1 MPGLSM
7 TRLARHRHMR
17 WLAVFSAT
25 VALLAVVAWVDVHTV
40 GAQAEGDDLLHITSR
55 VTYVVRPE
63 AGPVHVSWQVDIEN
77 NDPSTQRQNYGTSYF
92 YHSIGLPVLRG
103 ASAISATGSS
113 GAPLAAEV
121 DDSAEGPTVAA
132 IVYFDRALF
141 YGEHY
146 GFTLSYDLAAARSD
160 VLLVTSAYVYLPA
173 IAVGDSSTVRI
184 TVPHDRDWD
193 VTLEPFDCPESDPG
207 EYVCG
212 ASDSVQ
218 VAAWVEVT
226 RPDALQSTDSA
237 VQLTNGEITL
247 TISYFPGEESWASHT
262 QDLSDAALPVLEGL
276 FGFPY
281 QGPTDLTIAERGRQD
296 IAGYEGTFGC
306 LTSYCVIGITPIADD
321 STALHELAHLW
332 TEMFDAR
339 WLAEGLAEFM
349 SDRAAADLAP
359 LVSAS
364 QTGPPPRT
372 VDLYLDE
379 WGATRYMIGAGED
392 VVAREQTGYWES
404 ERFFET
410 LEKTIGLPALQAANA
425 AAADLDRGIDSRTYL
440 DLLEE
445 VSGARL
451 DDLFLEQVFPPSF
464 APILEQRRRA
474 HEQLI
479 ALRADAAEAELH
491 LRERPQ
497 ELIDAWDFDEAIR
510 DMDEAEAALDAYMD
524 ARDRLDEPRSL
535 WQKIGLWGQDPTD
548 ELDASAAEF
557 SVGRFADATK
567 HAEEA
572 AGMVDGAERAG
583 QVRLLAAIGV
593 VAAVIL
599 VAGGSLWFVR
609 RRSAR

>member
-7 TRLARHRHMR
+7 TGLARHPHIR
-17 WLAVFSAT
+17 WLAVFSAA
-25 VALLAVVAWVDVHTV
+25 VALLAVFAWVDVHTA
-40 GAQAEGDDLLHITSR
+40 GAQAASDDLLRITSQ
-55 VTYVVRPE
+55 VAYVVRP
-63 AGPVHVSWQVDIEN
+63 ADGPVHVSWQVDIQN
-77 NDPSTQRQNYGTSYF
+77 NDPSTQRQDYGTSYF
-92 YHSIGLPVLRG
+92 YQSIGLPVLRG

-113 GAPLAAEV
+113 GAPLRVEV
-121 DDSAEGPTVAA
+121 DDSGEGPTVAA
-132 IVYFDRALF
+132 IVYFDRALY
-141 YGEHY
+141 YGERY
-146 GFTLSYDLAAARSD
+146 GFTLAYELAAARSD
-160 VLLVTSAYVYLPA
+160 VLLVTAAYVYLPA
-173 IAVGDSSTVRI
+173 IVVGDSSTVRI
-184 TVPHDRDWD
+184 TVPQDRDWD
-193 VTLEPFDCPESDPG
+193 VTLEPYDCPESDPG

-212 ASDSVQ
+212 ASEGVQ

-226 RPDALQSTDSA
+226 QPDALQSTDSA
-237 VQLTNGEITL
+237 VQLANDEITL
-247 TISYFPGEESWASHT
+247 TISYFPGEEGWASHT
-262 QDLSDAALPVLEGL
+262 QDLSDAALPVLEEL

-281 QGPTDLTIAERGRQD
+281 QGPTSLIIAERGRQD

-306 LTSYCVIGITPIADD
+306 LPSYCVIGITPIADD

-349 SDRAAADLAP
+349 SKRAAADLAP
-359 LVSAS
+359 LVSTP

-372 VDLYLDE
+372 VELYLDE
-379 WGATRYMIGAGED
+379 WGATRYMIGASED
-392 VVAREQTGYWES
+392 VVAREHTGYWES
-404 ERFFET
+404 RRFFET
-410 LEKTIGLPALQAANA
+410 LEKTIGLPALQATNA

-445 VSGARL
+445 VSGTHL
-451 DDLFLEQVFPPSF
+451 DNLFLERVFPPFF

-474 HEQLI
+474 HEQLV

-491 LRERPQ
+491 LRERTQ
-497 ELIDAWDFDEAIR
+497 ELIDAWSFDEATR

-535 WQKIGLWGQDPTD
+535 WQKIGLWGQDPND

-557 SVGRFADATK
+557 SVGRFANATK
-567 HAEEA
+567 RAEEA
-572 AGMVDGAERAG
+572 GNMVDGAGRAG

-593 VAAVIL
+593 LAAIIL
-599 VAGGSLWFVR
+599 LAGGGLWFVR